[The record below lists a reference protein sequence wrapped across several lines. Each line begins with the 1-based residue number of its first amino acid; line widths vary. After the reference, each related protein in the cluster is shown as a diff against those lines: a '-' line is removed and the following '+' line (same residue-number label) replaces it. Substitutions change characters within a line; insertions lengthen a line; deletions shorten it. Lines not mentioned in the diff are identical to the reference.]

1 MSISIQ
7 DKGNIYSNIFSKTY
21 PRNNYA
27 KNDYTEEEYST
38 RKAEYAQRL
47 QDKNKG
53 SVVDQA
59 ISYAN
64 QLKASRT
71 KSKTASLEKKKLQYN
86 FKKISSQ
93 IVRSKNSVSA
103 RKAVQAARREVM
115 RLKRMKGS
123 GEYDDEELQ
132 LAIDHAK
139 SMEKVAKKKVNH
151 LEQEE
156 MIERAHNGYGAA
168 LEEIQ
173 EKKEENPEENDEE
186 NIDEELSDIQDDEY
200 QNFEDLEIID
210 EEYAAQSFE
219 NLQYEIQQEIEDAQ
233 YEMQLQMQELSEMLS
248 ENSEYVAE
256 ASEDSMS
263 DLMDE
268 FSEELSEMMEDMGLD
283 ELAQTMYAPDPDMSE
298 DDLKILKIKHRT
310 KELKE
315 IAEADKEYLKGIMEH
330 EKSKA
335 ESGASLPGAGASSPK
350 VFSDNAPEV
359 KAVISMPGFT
369 GGGMEAPTV
378 SGGFNVSV

>member
-21 PRNNYA
+21 PRSNYA

>member
-27 KNDYTEEEYST
+27 QNDYTEEEYST

-59 ISYAN
+59 ISYAD
-64 QLKASRT
+64 QLKAFRT
-71 KSKTASLEKKKLQYN
+71 KSKAASLEKKKLQYN

-168 LEEIQ
+168 LEEIH

-200 QNFEDLEIID
+200 QNFEDLEVID

-268 FSEELSEMMEDMGLD
+268 FSEEMSEMMEDMGLD